1 MKTIPKLLV
10 PVLLMLAVVGIV
22 TTGPKATAQTAAE
35 VLAAF
40 NAGVCDAF
48 SLADG
53 CTDAQVLTAYCT
65 TQPQPCVDNRTAEQ
79 KIYSTVNAFA
89 NAVLLPPRQKAIF
102 AQRRDIILARL
113 MRIVTTDPVRCAA
126 VLSAAGIA
134 DQTVCK

>member
-1 MKTIPKLLV
+1 MKRIILALSLILL
-10 PVLLMLAVVGIV
+10 AGS
-22 TTGPKATAQTAAE
+22 ARAQSAAE

-40 NAGVCDAF
+40 NAGVCDAY

-65 TQPQPCVDNRTAEQ
+65 TQPTPCVDNRTAEQ

-89 NAVLLPPRQKAIF
+89 NAVLLPHRQKAIF
-102 AQRRDIILARL
+102 AQRRDIIMRRL
-113 MRIVTTDPVRCAA
+113 MLIVTSDPVRCAA
-126 VLSAAGIA
+126 VLTAAGIA